1 VGDKKMESLNNII
14 QTLEIMTDTHT
25 RLLDIA
31 TEKRTVLVEGNIS
44 SLQTLI
50 HRESTCVEE
59 IQKLEL
65 QRMQFVQDYMVQKGV
80 TGHSFTLEELI
91 DVQNDATA
99 KSTLHFIAKQLRV
112 LVQKITQI
120 NESNQQLIRTSLSY
134 VQYSI
139 GLLVPK
145 EQSIGYGPNAT
156 NRYSNLL
163 DAKV

>member
-1 VGDKKMESLNNII
+1 MESLKNII
-14 QTLEIMTDTHT
+14 QTLETMTDAHQ
-25 RLLDIA
+25 RLLDVA

-44 SLQTLI
+44 SLQSLT
-50 HRESTCVEE
+50 HRESTYVDE
-59 IQKLEL
+59 IQKLEQ
-65 QRMQFVQDYMVQKGV
+65 QRIQFVQEYMVRKGL

-91 DVQNDATA
+91 DIQNDATA

-112 LVQKITQI
+112 LVQKITQL
-120 NESNQQLIRTSLSY
+120 NESNQQLIQTSLSY

-139 GLLVPK
+139 GILVRK
-145 EQSIGYGPNAT
+145 EQPSGYGPNAT